1 MDIEK
6 IHTLVQRFVHSREPR
21 SLTAALRR
29 FFLQW
34 VFSSCLALIFLTT
47 ILYVTIQNHSL
58 LLVALITVFLIAL
71 AALLIILHAYLVNKW
86 FLAPLTDLTEDI
98 QDVVRRDN
106 FQFTPGMY
114 GFSEIE
120 QIANDVQT
128 LCGVALRREEE
139 LKRGAS
145 KSERLLEELRVSE
158 ERLALA
164 LGGTSD
170 GLWDWRVGEL
180 NLYMSP
186 TCYTMLG
193 YEAYEIAST
202 YDAWMLLLH
211 PEDQEQAFKKYE
223 FWGTETNTTEFRL
236 RAKDGTWRWIM
247 SRGKVVECDPEGLAQ
262 RIVGTHVDIT
272 ERKQAE
278 EALKTSQVAL
288 QTAKEELEKRVE
300 ERTEELSRI
309 NAQLGIEIEERKH
322 AEESLRT
329 SEEVFRSLVENIN
342 EVIYVVDSKGVI
354 TYISP
359 SVEAMLGFEPAAL
372 AGHRYIDFVYPEDTD
387 IFMKHFSQ
395 ALYGQIGS
403 QEYRIAHRNGEMRWI
418 QTSSRPVYSNG
429 ELLGI
434 QGVMTDI
441 TERKFL
447 QERLILTEKLAATGQ
462 LAASVAHEI
471 NSPLQAITMM
481 LSDIRS
487 IHKDDETLLEM
498 LDLIK
503 SAFNTIRDTVRNLL
517 DLNRP
522 GMEDKRPCNI
532 NEVIEKT
539 VSLVS
544 SYMKQSRV
552 KVELDLNPRL
562 PVILASPQQLGQ
574 VFLNLINNAFESI
587 MGLSHP
593 VDGEASVKKGGVI
606 VIRTASDSVRITVE
620 IKDSGP
626 GIRPDDVGRI
636 FDPFFTR
643 KKRMGMGVGLSICL
657 GIIED
662 HKGTIEAANDPDGG
676 AVFKVT
682 LPINP
687 VPS

>member
-1 MDIEK
+1 MNRE
-6 IHTLVQRFVHSREPR
+6 TLYASIRKLRHRGEQS
-21 SLTAALRR
+21 SLAVGLRK

-34 VFSSCLALIFLTT
+34 VFSTSLALILLTT
-47 ILYVTIQNHSL
+47 VLYVTIQNLSL
-58 LLVALITVFLIAL
+58 VLVVVITVFLMVL
-71 AALLIILHAYLVNKW
+71 AAILIVLHAYLVNKW
-86 FLAPLTDLTEDI
+86 FIVPLVELAEDI
-98 QDVVRRDN
+98 QAVVRREN

-120 QIANDVQT
+120 QIARDVQI
-128 LCGVALRREEE
+128 LCDVATRREEE
-139 LKRGAS
+139 LKRGAA

-170 GLWDWRVGEL
+170 GLWDWRVGER

-193 YEAYEIAST
+193 YEPYEIPST

-211 PEDQEQAFKKYE
+211 PEDQEKAFREYE
-223 FWGTETNTTEFRL
+223 LWGTETNTTEFRL
-236 RAKDGTWRWIM
+236 RAKDGSWRWIM
-247 SRGKVVECDPEGLAQ
+247 SRGKVVERDSEGKIH

-272 ERKQAE
+272 ARKQAE
-278 EALKTSQVAL
+278 EALKASQVAL
-288 QTAKEELEKRVE
+288 QSAKEELEKRVE
-300 ERTEELSRI
+300 ERTEELRLI
-309 NAQLGIEIEERKH
+309 NAQLATEIEERKH

-329 SEEVFRSLVENIN
+329 SEEIFRSLVENIN
-342 EVIYVVDSKGVI
+342 EVIYVVDTNGVM
-354 TYISP
+354 TYVSP
-359 SVEAMLGFEPAAL
+359 SVEAMLGYEPNAL
-372 AGHRYIDFVYPEDTD
+372 IGHPYMEFVHPEDTAVH
-387 IFMKHFSQ
+387 MQHFNQ
-395 ALYGQIGS
+395 ALYGQIGA
-403 QEYRIAHRNGEMRWI
+403 QEYRVAHKNGEMRWI
-418 QTSSRPVYSNG
+418 QTSSRPVYSEG
-429 ELLGI
+429 VLLGI

-441 TERKFL
+441 TQRKFL

-471 NSPLQAITMM
+471 NSPLQAIAMI
-481 LSDIRS
+481 LSEIRS
-487 IHKDDETLLEM
+487 THKDDVVLMEM
-498 LDLIK
+498 LDLIR
-503 SAFNTIRDTVRNLL
+503 SAFNSIRDTVRNLL

-522 GMEDKRPCNI
+522 GMEDKRPCNV

-552 KVELDLNPRL
+552 KVELDLYPRM
-562 PVILASPQQLGQ
+562 PVLMASPQQLGQ
-574 VFLNLINNAFESI
+574 VFLNLINNAYESI
-587 MGLSHP
+587 TGISHP
-593 VDGEASVKKGGVI
+593 NEAESPAQKGGVI
-606 VIRTASDSVRITVE
+606 IIRTNSDGSTVVVE
-620 IKDSGP
+620 IKDNGP
-626 GIRPDDVGRI
+626 GIRPEDMNHI

-662 HKGTIEAANDPDGG
+662 HKGTIEAANSPEGG

-687 VPS
+687 RA

>member
-1 MDIEK
+1 MDIKNIYELVGRLK
-6 IHTLVQRFVHSREPR
+6 YPKKQRTLA
-21 SLTAALRR
+21 AALRK

-34 VFSSCLALIFLTT
+34 VFSASLALIFLTT
-47 ILYVTIQNHSL
+47 ILYVTIQDHSL
-58 LLVALITVFLIAL
+58 VLVAVITVFLVAL
-71 AALLIILHAYLVNKW
+71 ASILIILHAYLVNKW
-86 FLAPLTDLTEDI
+86 FIAPLTDLTEDI
-98 QDVVRRDN
+98 EAVVRRDN
-106 FQFTPGMY
+106 FQFTPGRY

-120 QIANDVQT
+120 QIAHDVQS
-128 LCGVALRREEE
+128 LCDVASRREEE
-139 LKRGAS
+139 LKRGAA

-170 GLWDWRVGEL
+170 GLWDWRVNEG

-186 TCYTMLG
+186 ICYTMLG
-193 YEAYEIAST
+193 YEPYEIPST
-202 YDAWMLLLH
+202 YKAWMRLLH
-211 PEDQEQAFKKYE
+211 PEDKEKAFKEYE
-223 FWGTETNTTEFRL
+223 LWGNETNTAEFRL
-236 RAKDGTWRWIM
+236 QAKDGSWRWIM
-247 SRGKVVECDPEGLAQ
+247 SRGKVVERDPEGQ
-262 RIVGTHVDIT
+262 VHRIVGTHVDIT
-272 ERKQAE
+272 ERKVAE
-278 EALKTSQVAL
+278 EALKSSQVAL
-288 QTAKEELEKRVE
+288 QRAKEELEKRVE

-309 NAQLGIEIEERKH
+309 NVQLATQIEERKH
-322 AEESLRT
+322 AEESLKT
-329 SEEVFRSLVENIN
+329 SEEIFRSLVENIN
-342 EVIYVVDSKGVI
+342 EVIYVVDTGGVL
-354 TYISP
+354 TYVSP
-359 SVEAMLGFEPAAL
+359 SVEAMLGYEPAQL
-372 AGHRYIDFVYPEDTD
+372 VGHPYIEFVYPEDTAVH
-387 IFMKHFSQ
+387 MQHFKQ
-395 ALYGQIGS
+395 ALYVQSGA
-403 QEYRIAHRNGEMRWI
+403 QEYRVAHLSGEIRWI
-418 QTSSRPVYSNG
+418 QTSNRPVYSDG
-429 ELLGI
+429 VLLGI

-441 TERKFL
+441 TQRKFL

-487 IHKDDETLLEM
+487 THKDDVILLEM

-503 SAFNTIRDTVRNLL
+503 SAFNSIRDTVRNLL

-562 PVILASPQQLGQ
+562 PNLMASPQQLGQ

-587 MGLSHP
+587 TGISHP
-593 VDGEASVKKGGVI
+593 NDGEIPVQKGGVI
-606 VIRTASDSVRITVE
+606 IIRTNAESGRIVVE

-626 GIRPDDVGRI
+626 GIRPDDMGHI

-662 HKGTIEAANDPDGG
+662 HKGTIEADNAPEGG
-676 AVFKVT
+676 AIFKVT
-682 LPINP
+682 LPITSG
-687 VPS
+687 VV

>member
-1 MDIEK
+1 MDIKDIYELVGRLK
-6 IHTLVQRFVHSREPR
+6 YRREQHTLA
-21 SLTAALRR
+21 AALRK

-34 VFSSCLALIFLTT
+34 VFSTSLALIFLTT
-47 ILYVTIQNHSL
+47 ILYVTIQDRSVV
-58 LLVALITVFLIAL
+58 LVALITVFLVAL
-71 AALLIILHAYLVNKW
+71 AAILIILHAYLVNKW
-86 FLAPLTDLTEDI
+86 FIAPLTDLTDDL
-98 QDVVRRDN
+98 QAVVRRDN
-106 FQFTPGMY
+106 FQFTPGRY

-120 QIANDVQT
+120 QIARDVQT
-128 LCGVALRREEE
+128 LCDVASRREEE
-139 LKRGAS
+139 LKRGAV

-170 GLWDWRVGEL
+170 GLWDWRVGERT
-180 NLYMSP
+180 LYMSP

-193 YEAYEIAST
+193 YEAYEIPST

-211 PEDQEQAFKKYE
+211 QEDQEKAFKEYE
-223 FWGTETNTTEFRL
+223 LWGNEKNTTEFRL
-236 RAKDGTWRWIM
+236 RAKDGAWRWIM
-247 SRGKVVECDPEGLAQ
+247 SRGKVVERDPEGQVQ

-272 ERKQAE
+272 KRKEAE
-278 EALKTSQVAL
+278 EALRASQVAL
-288 QTAKEELEKRVE
+288 QSAKEELEKRVE
-300 ERTEELSRI
+300 ERTEELRNI
-309 NAQLGIEIEERKH
+309 NVQLATQIEERQH
-322 AEESLRT
+322 AEESLKT
-329 SEEVFRSLVENIN
+329 SDEIFRSLVENIN
-342 EVIYVVDSKGVI
+342 EVIFVVDTGGVL
-354 TYISP
+354 TYVSP
-359 SVEAMLGFEPAAL
+359 SVEAMLGYEPTQL
-372 AGHRYIDFVYPEDTD
+372 VGHPYIEFIYPEDTAVH
-387 IFMKHFSQ
+387 MQHFKQ
-395 ALYGQIGS
+395 ALDGQIGS
-403 QEYRIAHRNGEMRWI
+403 QEYRVAHRNGETRWI
-418 QTSSRPVYSNG
+418 QTSSRPVYSDG
-429 ELLGI
+429 VLLGI

-441 TERKFL
+441 TQRKFL

-481 LSDIRS
+481 LADIRS
-487 IHKDDETLLEM
+487 THKDDIVLLEM

-503 SAFNTIRDTVRNLL
+503 SAFNSIRDTVRNLL

-562 PVILASPQQLGQ
+562 PNLKASPQQLGQ

-587 MGLSHP
+587 TGISHP
-593 VDGEASVKKGGVI
+593 NDGEIPVQKGGVI
-606 VIRTASDSVRITVE
+606 IIRTNSDNARIVVE
-620 IKDSGP
+620 VKDSGP
-626 GIRPDDVGRI
+626 GIRPEDMGHI

-662 HKGTIEAANDPDGG
+662 HKGTIEAANAPEGG
-676 AVFKVT
+676 AMFKVT
-682 LPINP
+682 LPITSSA
-687 VPS
+687 V

>member
-1 MDIEK
+1 MDLKSIFA
-6 IHTLVQRFVHSREPR
+6 LVSKLKTPGEQS
-21 SLTAALRR
+21 SLAAALRK

-34 VFSSCLALIFLTT
+34 VFSTSLALIFLTT

-58 LLVALITVFLIAL
+58 VAVAVITVFLVAL
-71 AALLIILHAYLVNKW
+71 AAILIILHAYLVNKW
-86 FLAPLTDLTEDI
+86 FITPLTDLTEDI
-98 QDVVRRDN
+98 QAVVRRGN
-106 FQFTPGMY
+106 YQFTPGMY

-120 QIANDVQT
+120 LIARDVQT
-128 LCGVALRREEE
+128 LCRVAEHREVELRRNVV
-139 LKRGAS
+139 

-170 GLWDWRVGEL
+170 GLWDWRVGERT
-180 NLYMSP
+180 LYMSP

-193 YEAYEIAST
+193 YEPYEIPST
-202 YDAWMLLLH
+202 FDAWMLLLH
-211 PEDQEQAFKKYE
+211 QEDQEKAFREYAL
-223 FWGTETNTTEFRL
+223 WGNETNMTEFRL
-236 RAKDGTWRWIM
+236 RAKDGSWRWIM
-247 SRGKVVECDPEGLAQ
+247 SRGKVVERDAEGQ
-262 RIVGTHVDIT
+262 IYRIVGTHVDIT
-272 ERKQAE
+272 ARKQAE
-278 EALKTSQVAL
+278 EALKASQVAL
-288 QTAKEELEKRVE
+288 QSAKEELEKRVE
-300 ERTEELSRI
+300 ERTEELRRI
-309 NAQLGIEIEERKH
+309 NAQLATQIEERVH
-322 AEESLRT
+322 AEQSLRT
-329 SEEVFRSLVENIN
+329 SEEIFRSLVENIN
-342 EVIYVVDSKGVI
+342 EVIYVVDSTGVI

-359 SVEAMLGFEPAAL
+359 SVEAMLGFEPVQL
-372 AGHRYIDFVYPEDTD
+372 VGHAYIEFVYPEDTAV
-387 IFMKHFSQ
+387 FMKHFNQ
-395 ALYGQIGS
+395 AIYGQIGT

-429 ELLGI
+429 ELVGI

-441 TERKFL
+441 TQRKFL
-447 QERLILTEKLAATGQ
+447 SERLILTEKLAATGQ

-481 LSDIRS
+481 LSDIRNT
-487 IHKDDETLLEM
+487 HKDDATLLEM

-503 SAFNTIRDTVRNLL
+503 SAFNSIRDTVRNLL

-562 PVILASPQQLGQ
+562 PIILASPQQLGQ

-593 VDGEASVKKGGVI
+593 VDGEALGKKGGMI
-606 VIRTASDSVRITVE
+606 IIRTASDSARITVE
-620 IKDSGP
+620 IKDNGP
-626 GIRPDDVGRI
+626 GIRPEDVGRV

-643 KKRMGMGVGLSICL
+643 KKRMGMGVGLSICM
-657 GIIED
+657 GIVED
-662 HKGTIEAANDPDGG
+662 HKGTIEAANAPDGG
-676 AVFKVT
+676 AIFKVT

-687 VPS
+687 GTI

>member
-1 MDIEK
+1 MDREK
-6 IHTLVQRFVHSREPR
+6 LHALMRGLVHFGAPHS
-21 SLTAALRR
+21 LAAALRK

-47 ILYVTIQNHSL
+47 ILYVTIQNHSPG
-58 LLVALITVFLIAL
+58 LVALITVFLVAV
-71 AALLIILHAYLVNKW
+71 AALLIVLHAYLVNKW
-86 FLAPLTDLTEDI
+86 FLAPLTDLADDI
-98 QDVVRRDN
+98 EAVARRGN
-106 FQFTPGMY
+106 MQFTPGMY

-120 QIANDVQT
+120 NIANDVQT
-128 LCGVALRREEE
+128 LCNLALRRQEE
-139 LKRGAS
+139 LKRDAA

-170 GLWDWRVGEL
+170 GLWDWRVNERIL
-180 NLYMSP
+180 FLSP
-186 TCYTMLG
+186 SCYTMLG
-193 YEAYEIAST
+193 YEPYELPST
-202 YDAWMLLLH
+202 YEAWTKLLH
-211 PEDQEQAFKKYE
+211 PEDQDKVFNEYE
-223 FWGTETNTTEFRL
+223 RWANATNATEFRL
-236 RAKDGTWRWIM
+236 RAKDGAWRWIM
-247 SRGKVVECDPEGLAQ
+247 SRGKVVERDPAGQAE

-278 EALKTSQVAL
+278 EALKASQVAL
-288 QTAKEELEKRVE
+288 QTAMEELEKRVE

-309 NAQLGIEIEERKH
+309 NDQLNKEIEERKH
-322 AEESLRT
+322 AEESLRN
-329 SEEVFRSLVENIN
+329 SEEIFRSLVENIN
-342 EVIYVVDSKGVI
+342 EVIYVVDSTGVI

-359 SVEAMLGFEPAAL
+359 SVEAMLGFEPVQL
-372 AGHRYIDFVYPEDTD
+372 VGHAYIEFVYPEDTAV
-387 IFMKHFSQ
+387 FMKHFNQ
-395 ALYGQIGS
+395 AIYGQIGT

-429 ELLGI
+429 ELVGI

-441 TERKFL
+441 TQRKFL
-447 QERLILTEKLAATGQ
+447 SERLILTEKLAATGQ

-481 LSDIRS
+481 LSDIRNT
-487 IHKDDETLLEM
+487 HKDDATLLEM

-503 SAFNTIRDTVRNLL
+503 SAFNSIRDTVRNLL

-562 PVILASPQQLGQ
+562 PIILASPQQLGQ

-593 VDGEASVKKGGVI
+593 VDGEALGKKGGMI
-606 VIRTASDSVRITVE
+606 IIRTASDSARITVE
-620 IKDSGP
+620 IKDNGP
-626 GIRPDDVGRI
+626 GIRP
-636 FDPFFTR
+636 
-643 KKRMGMGVGLSICL
+643 
-657 GIIED
+657 E
-662 HKGTIEAANDPDGG
+662 
-676 AVFKVT
+676 
-682 LPINP
+682 
-687 VPS
+687 